1 MKKLLWA
8 ILLMMLVGPGLII
21 WQVWDAKAKASADG
35 LRDAQAE
42 MAVSKAYSNHELF
55 NLRYQL
61 AQAVWD
67 DSPSRVSQYKK
78 CLEMEEQWPGEAF
91 GDTPTTNK
99 NCRSL
104 D

>member
-42 MAVSKAYSNHELF
+42 MAVSI
-55 NLRYQL
+55 
-61 AQAVWD
+61 
-67 DSPSRVSQYKK
+67 
-78 CLEMEEQWPGEAF
+78 
-91 GDTPTTNK
+91 
-99 NCRSL
+99 
-104 D
+104 